1 MMTYHELTRLI
12 FNTFRFLK
20 LLKELEIIFDLD
32 FDIKGVH
39 FIVLEESDEYKLLQ
53 VGLRDHSVF

>member
-1 MMTYHELTRLI
+1 MTYHELTRLI

-32 FDIKGVH
+32 FDIILFYTV
-39 FIVLEESDEYKLLQ
+39 
-53 VGLRDHSVF
+53 